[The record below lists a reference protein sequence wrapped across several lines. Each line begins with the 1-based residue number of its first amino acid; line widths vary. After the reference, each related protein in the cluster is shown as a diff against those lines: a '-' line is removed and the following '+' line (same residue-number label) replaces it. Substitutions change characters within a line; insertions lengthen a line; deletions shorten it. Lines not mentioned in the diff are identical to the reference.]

1 VANALYYGDNLG
13 YLREMDRESVDLI
26 YLDPP
31 FNSQSTYN
39 LLFKS
44 PKGGAV
50 EAQTTAFKDTW
61 AWDLSAERAFDEA
74 ISSGSP
80 AVSVLRA
87 LRVFLGQSDLM
98 AYLAMMAPRL
108 IAMRRVLKP
117 TGALY
122 LHCDPAASHYLKI
135 VLDGIFSDGSFRNE
149 IIWQRST
156 GKSLMTR
163 RLPNSHDVILAYQMS
178 DKSTWN
184 SEAVFKQYDLENLPI
199 KTAGKYSHRDPDGRL
214 YQLDNLIN
222 PNPNR
227 PNLTYE
233 FLGITKVW
241 RWTKDRMQK
250 ACDEGLVVQP
260 SPGSVPR
267 FKRYLDE
274 QRGVPLGDVW
284 TDIPPINSQAQERL
298 GYPTQKPLALLQRI
312 ILASSNKG
320 DTVLDPFCGC
330 GTTIEAAELTG
341 RRWVGI
347 DITHHAI
354 DVIEG
359 RLRRMPERGEYEV
372 KGRPA
377 DVDSALRLAEQLP
390 YEFQW
395 WANWMLGVQNY
406 REHKKGPDKG
416 IDGIIY
422 FHNPPHGVGQ
432 IVVSVKAGR
441 HIGPDMI
448 SALEGTVKREDAQI
462 GVFVC
467 ATTPTAGMRSN
478 AAAMGFVRIGREQYP
493 RIQIVTADEL
503 LNGPH
508 PQMPRAI
515 ESEAFRQPLRPPTP
529 TRVATPQPQLSFA
542 LPIPGMKGK
551 RADVQDHLAGNL
563 LAEVAASVR

>member
-1 VANALYYGDNLG
+1 VNVANALYYGDNLG

-31 FNSQSTYN
+31 FNSKAAYS

-122 LHCDPAASHYLKI
+122 LHCDPTASHYLKI
-135 VLDGIFSDGSFRNE
+135 VLDGIFANGSFRNE

-163 RLPNSHDVILAYQMS
+163 RLSSSHDVILAYQLS

-184 SEAVFKQYDLENLPI
+184 REAVFKRYDLENLPA
-199 KTAGKYSHRDPDGRL
+199 KTAGKYNHRDPDGRL
-214 YQLDNLIN
+214 YQLDNLIS
-222 PNPNR
+222 PNHNR

-233 FLGITKVW
+233 FLSITRVW

-250 ACDEGLVVQP
+250 AYDDGLIVQP
-260 SPGSVPR
+260 SAGSVPR
-267 FKRYLDE
+267 FKRYLDK
-274 QRGVPLGDVW
+274 QRGIPLGDVW
-284 TDIPPINSQAQERL
+284 TDIPPLNSQAQERL

-330 GTTIEAAELTG
+330 GTTIEAAEMTG
-341 RRWVGI
+341 RRWIGI

-359 RLRRMPERGEYEV
+359 RLRRMTERGAYEV

-377 DVDSALRLAEQLP
+377 DLDSALKL
-390 YEFQW
+390 
-395 WANWMLGVQNY
+395 
-406 REHKKGPDKG
+406 
-416 IDGIIY
+416 
-422 FHNPPHGVGQ
+422 
-432 IVVSVKAGR
+432 
-441 HIGPDMI
+441 
-448 SALEGTVKREDAQI
+448 
-462 GVFVC
+462 
-467 ATTPTAGMRSN
+467 
-478 AAAMGFVRIGREQYP
+478 
-493 RIQIVTADEL
+493 
-503 LNGPH
+503 
-508 PQMPRAI
+508 
-515 ESEAFRQPLRPPTP
+515 
-529 TRVATPQPQLSFA
+529 
-542 LPIPGMKGK
+542 
-551 RADVQDHLAGNL
+551 
-563 LAEVAASVR
+563 